1 MWSVNNIFDFYQTAY
16 NRSINNE
23 TMSKRNIS
31 SYDIVILIFL
41 SLICLMIVICIIQ
54 VFVRRF
60 RSRNKQN
67 DLHVNNQSISKIN
80 QDETNT
86 IDTLSVTDSIQ

>member
-23 TMSKRNIS
+23 IISKRSIS
-31 SYDIVILIFL
+31 SYDIIIIIFL

-67 DLHVNNQSISKIN
+67 DLHVNNKSISKIN